1 MKIKAI
7 IFFIVLF
14 SFLLFGYFF
23 YDWFSKIVPLEA
35 IIKLLVLFAGLLSI
49 FFPKIIEMFQDGK
62 DNESI
67 KEFIIKKYQKK

>member
-1 MKIKAI
+1 MKVKAI

-14 SFLLFGYFF
+14 SFLLLGYFF
-23 YDWFSKIVPLEA
+23 YDWFSKIIPLES

-62 DNESI
+62 N
-67 KEFIIKKYQKK
+67 KKL